1 MMLALSRALVVP
13 KASSAAGPLVVVPGT
28 VCGSATPD
36 VKVGAGETRAN
47 LDLVGLGP
55 DGGFFV
61 YNSQGSVQRLVDVAG
76 WYV

>member
-1 MMLALSRALVVP
+1 MLLALSWVLVVP
-13 KASSAAGPLVVVPGT
+13 QAASAAGPLVVVPGT
-28 VCGSATPD
+28 VCGSATSD
-36 VKVGAGETRAN
+36 VNFGAGETRAN